1 MLPNQCA
8 LVGGVHHQRVG
19 RAAALIQRVDQA
31 ADRAVER
38 ARRPANVER
47 QPVGQRHVQLA
58 ARFTCKDEARGR
70 SQGWRVV
77 EAAVRADVDGDVSEE
92 RVHALG

>member
-1 MLPNQCA
+1 M
-8 LVGGVHHQRVG
+8 
-19 RAAALIQRVDQA
+19 D
-31 ADRAVER
+31 E
-38 ARRPANVER
+38 E
-47 QPVGQRHVQLA
+47 
-58 ARFTCKDEARGR
+58 EARGR